1 MEPIYTPEQL
11 TEVKAYHEPRYLVAA
26 VDFVVTPLLLT
37 AMVLFATRPLW
48 RLSSRWG
55 EGLERWAAGVPG
67 VRVLARVGALLW
79 QGPGWA
85 GALVFALLFFELFG
99 LTDLPTEIGLGY
111 FHEHAHGLSR
121 TTPGVFAVDLLK
133 GKVMFAVALGSL
145 VFGLYGLA
153 RRTRHW
159 WWLLGVTAAVLML
172 GSSAIDPYRARLYVD
187 QTPLEAGA
195 LREQITSLMATAGI
209 DFQDVIVEHTAS
221 RTVRVQAYFAGA
233 GPTRT
238 IVLNDSLLKELTTGE
253 VVAAVAHEAGHVNE
267 PRWGGRVASG
277 VVLVLFLGFLEW
289 LFRRSAARGWFGI
302 EARADV
308 RTLPVI
314 ALVFTLAMMASG
326 PLSAA
331 VSREREFAADRYGVA
346 LTKDVAAFR
355 SMLRKA
361 ARVNKM
367 DPSPPR
373 WVVLRSWSHPPI
385 TDRLLALESSVLD

>member
-11 TEVKAYHEPRYLVAA
+11 AEVKAYHEPRYLVSA
-26 VDFVVTPLLLT
+26 VDFFVTPLVLT
-37 AMVLFATRPLW
+37 AMVVFVTRPLW
-48 RLSSRWG
+48 GFSSRLG
-55 EGLERWAAGVPG
+55 ERFEAWSVGAPV
-67 VRVLARVGALLW
+67 VRALSRVGSLLW
-79 QGPGWA
+79 RGPGWA
-85 GALVFALLFFELFG
+85 GSLLFALLFFELFS

-121 TTPGVFAVDLLK
+121 TTPGVFAVDLFKAKL
-133 GKVMFAVALGSL
+133 VFALAIGSL

-153 RRTRHW
+153 RRTPQW
-159 WWLLGVTAAVLML
+159 WWLLGVSASVLML
-172 GSSAIDPYRARLYVD
+172 GSAAIDPYRARLYVQ
-187 QTPLEAGA
+187 QTPLEAGP
-195 LREQITSLMATAGI
+195 LRERITALMGQAGI
-209 DFQDVIVEHTAS
+209 DFQDVLVDQTSS

-238 IVLNDSLLKELTTGE
+238 IVLNDSLVKELTTDE
-253 VVAAVAHEAGHVNE
+253 VLAAVAHEAGHVNE
-267 PRWGGRVASG
+267 PRWRGRVASA
-277 VVLVLFLGFLEW
+277 VVLVGFLGLLEA
-289 LFRRSAARGWFGI
+289 LFRRSASRRWFGI

-314 ALVFTLAMMASG
+314 ALLFTLAMMASG
-326 PLSAA
+326 PVSAA
-331 VSREREFAADRYGVA
+331 VSREREYAADRYAVA

-385 TDRLLALESSVLD
+385 TDRLEALESVLH

>member
-1 MEPIYTPEQL
+1 MDPIYTPEQL
-11 TEVKAYHEPRYLVAA
+11 AEVKAYHEPRYLVSA
-26 VDFVVTPLLLT
+26 VDFVFTPLVLT
-37 AMVLFATRPLW
+37 AMVLFVTRPLW
-48 RLSSRWG
+48 RLSSRLG
-55 EGLERWAAGVPG
+55 ERFEAWSGGVPG
-67 VRVLARVGALLW
+67 VRALARVGGVLW
-79 QGPGWA
+79 RGAGWA
-85 GALVFALLFFELFG
+85 GALLFALLFFELFS

-121 TTPGVFAVDLLK
+121 TTPGVFAMDLLK
-133 GKVMFAVALGSL
+133 AKVLFALAIGSL

-153 RRTRHW
+153 RRTAHW
-159 WWLLGVTAAVLML
+159 WWLLGVSASVLML
-172 GSSAIDPYRARLYVD
+172 GSSALDPYRARLYVE
-187 QTPLEAGA
+187 QTPLEAGP
-195 LREQITSLMATAGI
+195 LRERITALMAQAGI
-209 DFQDVIVEHTAS
+209 DFQDVLVDQTS
-221 RTVRVQAYFAGA
+221 TRTVRVQAYFAGA

-238 IVLNDSLLKELTTGE
+238 IVLNDSLVKELSTDE
-253 VVAAVAHEAGHVNE
+253 VLAAVAHEAGHVNE
-267 PRWGGRVASG
+267 PRWRGRVASA
-277 VVLVLFLGFLEW
+277 VVLVGFLALIEW
-289 LFRRSAARGWFGI
+289 LFRRSASRRWFGI

-326 PLSAA
+326 PVSAA
-331 VSREREFAADRYGVA
+331 VSREREYAADRYAVE

-385 TDRLLALESSVLD
+385 TDRLEALESVLH

>member
-1 MEPIYTPEQL
+1 
-11 TEVKAYHEPRYLVAA
+11 VGA
-26 VDFVVTPLLLT
+26 VDFVLTPVVLAT
-37 AMVLFATRPLW
+37 MVVFATRPLW
-48 RLSSRWG
+48 RLSSALGARF
-55 EGLERWAAGVPG
+55 EQWASGVPG
-67 VRVLARVGALLW
+67 VRALASVGAVLW

-99 LTDLPTEIGLGY
+99 LTDLPTEIYLGY
-111 FHEHAHGLSR
+111 FHEHSHGLSR
-121 TTPGVFAVDLLK
+121 TTPGVFVTDLLK
-133 GKVMFAVALGSL
+133 AKVMFAVAIGSL

-187 QTPLEAGA
+187 QTPLEPGE
-195 LREQITSLMATAGI
+195 LRERITSLMAKADI
-209 DFQDVIVEHTAS
+209 DFQDVLVEHTSS

-238 IVLNDSLLKELTTGE
+238 IVLNDSLLKELTTDE
-253 VVAAVAHEAGHVNE
+253 ILAAVAHEAGHVNE
-267 PRWGGRVASG
+267 PRWRGRVASG
-277 VVLVLFLGFLEW
+277 VVLVAFLGFLEW
-289 LFRRSAARGWFGI
+289 LFRRAAARRWFGL

-331 VSREREFAADRYGVA
+331 VSREREYAADRYALA